1 MLLELFL
8 GPGLFVLVILV
19 LFPCVAICFNCCL
32 SYIRYCIRNPT
43 QSTPARTEY
52 HQNQRQVPVVIE
64 KPPEYQNID
73 EFKLPTYDEAVKLEN
88 INGNCDVKER
98 Y

>member
-1 MLLELFL
+1 M
-8 GPGLFVLVILV
+8 
-19 LFPCVAICFNCCL
+19 
-32 SYIRYCIRNPT
+32 PT
-43 QSTPARTEY
+43 II
-52 HQNQRQVPVVIE
+52 IE

-88 INGNCDVKER
+88 LNGNCDVKER